1 MLPMVSGKSAV
12 IEGALHPSLWHVR
25 RMSEEHTRYLAWFA
39 EVAIHHQMS
48 GRGFKERGGPVA
60 IVAKKDWK
68 LKARKPVRHKKI
80 KRLIERLT
88 VPLGVDTDLSS
99 AFLETAS
106 FGPWDLLIVDKL
118 PLGMEVESPD
128 NEIIAFPTLRGVL
141 AWNPNLKWCEVDHGA
156 IPFLMNG
163 ADCMAAGIHRAC
175 DTIEIGDL
183 IWIRDQSHG
192 KPLAIGWATMN
203 AMEMVDATKG
213 KAVKML
219 HHIGDE
225 LWELEL

>member
-1 MLPMVSGKSAV
+1 MV
-12 IEGALHPSLWHVR
+12 IEVLHHPFLWHVDQR
-25 RMSEEHTRYLAWFA
+25 CEARTRYSPCIA
-39 EVAIHHQMS
+39 EVDVHHQIS
-48 GRGFKERGGPVA
+48 GREFKECERLVV

-80 KRLIERLT
+80 KGLIERLT
-88 VPLGVDTDLSS
+88 APLGVDANLSN
-99 AFLETAS
+99 AFLETAT
-106 FGPWDLLIVDKL
+106 FGPWNLLIVDKS
-118 PLGMEVESPD
+118 PLGMEIESPVH
-128 NEIIAFPTLRGVL
+128 EIIAFPTLRGIL
-141 AWNPNLKWCEVDHGA
+141 AWSPNFKWCEVDHGA

-175 DTIEIGDL
+175 ETIEEGDL

-192 KPLAIGWATMN
+192 KPLAIGWATMGSN
-203 AMEMVDATKG
+203 EMVAATKG

-219 HHIGDE
+219 HHVGDE

>member
-1 MLPMVSGKSAV
+1 M
-12 IEGALHPSLWHVR
+12 
-25 RMSEEHTRYLAWFA
+25 
-39 EVAIHHQMS
+39 
-48 GRGFKERGGPVA
+48 
-60 IVAKKDWK
+60 AKKDWK

-88 VPLGVDTDLSS
+88 APLGIETDLSN
-99 AFLETAS
+99 AFLETAT
-106 FGPWDLLIVDKL
+106 FGPWNLLIVDKS
-118 PLGMEVESPD
+118 PLGMEVESPEH
-128 NEIIAFPTLRGVL
+128 EIIAFPTLRGVL
-141 AWNPNLKWCEVDHGA
+141 AWNPNFKWCEVDHGA

-163 ADCMAAGIHRAC
+163 ADCMAAGIHSAC
-175 DTIEIGDL
+175 ETIEEGDL

-192 KPLAIGWATMN
+192 KPLAIGWATMGSN
-203 AMEMVDATKG
+203 EMVTATKG